1 MRTHR
6 ATSLLIE
13 DIIKSVT
20 RIKEYS
26 SGLDFDTFSSDYK
39 TLDAIARNFSI
50 INEASKNIPKEFK
63 DKNSSIEWKRIA
75 GLKDQIMMDY
85 IRVDAN
91 IVYTVINEYLNKLIS
106 DISKI
111 EY

>member
-1 MRTHR
+1 MTHR

-13 DIIKSVT
+13 DIIKSAN

-26 SGLDFDTFSSDYK
+26 SGLDFDSFSSDYK
-39 TLDAIARNFSI
+39 TLDAIARNFGI
-50 INEASKNIPKEFK
+50 IHEASKNIPKEFK
-63 DKNSSIEWKRIA
+63 SQYPSIEWNKII
-75 GLKDQIMMDY
+75 GLQDQIMIDY
-85 IRVDAN
+85 TRVDPK
-91 IVYTVINEYLNKLIS
+91 IVWTIINEYLIKLIS